1 MMSTRVAVL
10 MGGLSAERDVSLQTG
25 RAIAGA
31 LRELGHEAIEVDV
44 AESPAAELERL
55 RPDVAFLA
63 LHGRLGED
71 GTVQGL
77 LEMLRIPYTGS
88 GVLSS
93 AVCIDKVLTKQLLDY
108 HGIPVVEDVV
118 VRDGD
123 DLEMAGREVTRKLGF
138 PVMVK
143 PATEGSSIGVMKVE
157 KEEKFSRAL
166 TRVFASDQL
175 ALVERFVDG
184 RLFTVGII
192 GDRRVL
198 PVLEIR
204 TSDGF
209 YDYDAKYQPGRTEY
223 IVPADI
229 PEKTARRAGEI
240 ALESFDA
247 LRCEGVARIDLMLEG
262 DDLVLLEVN
271 TIPGMTS
278 SSLLPKAA
286 AAAGIGFKELVAEL
300 LAGARLKIRL
310 AG

>member
-1 MMSTRVAVL
+1 MGKTVAVL
-10 MGGLSAERDVSLQTG
+10 MGGMSAEREVSMETG
-25 RAIAGA
+25 RAIAAA
-31 LRELGHEAIEVDV
+31 LRELGHQAVEVEAGTDLATV
-44 AESPAAELERL
+44 LERI
-55 RPDVAFLA
+55 RPDAAFLA

-93 AVCIDKVLTKQLLDY
+93 AVCMDKVMTKQLLDY

-118 VRDGD
+118 VKEGD
-123 DLEMAGREVTRKLGF
+123 DLEMAGREVASKLGF

-143 PATEGSSIGVMKVE
+143 PATEGSSIGV
-157 KEEKFSRAL
+157 
-166 TRVFASDQL
+166 TRVDGEGTFGPALEEVFRSDRL
-175 ALVERFVDG
+175 ALVERYVEG
-184 RLFTVGII
+184 RLLTVGII

-198 PVLEIR
+198 PVLEIKTR
-204 TSDGF
+204 DGF
-209 YDYDAKYQPGRTEY
+209 YDYDAKYRPGRTEY
-223 IVPADI
+223 IVPAELD
-229 PEKTARRAGEI
+229 PGTARRAQET
-240 ALESFDA
+240 ALESFDV

-262 DDLVLLEVN
+262 EELVVLEVN

-278 SSLLPKAA
+278 ASLLPKAA
-286 AAAGIGFKELVAEL
+286 QAVGVGFNELVAEI